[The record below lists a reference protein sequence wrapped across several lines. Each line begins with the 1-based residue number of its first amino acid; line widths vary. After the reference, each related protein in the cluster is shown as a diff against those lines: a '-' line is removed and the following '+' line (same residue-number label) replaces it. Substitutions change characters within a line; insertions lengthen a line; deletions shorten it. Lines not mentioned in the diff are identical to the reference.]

1 MSKQLMRAD
10 ARRSYDR
17 ILEAAGTVIAQD
29 GENASL
35 EEIAR
40 TAGVGSATLHRHFA
54 SRWDLLDAVF
64 ADRVDKICA
73 EAERFTDHEPAK
85 AALTDWLRLLTV
97 ESARNRG
104 LAASMFRGRPDEHV
118 PDDSCHA
125 KIQSAG
131 QMLLTNAVAAGEV
144 RPDAAL
150 ADILRLVSAIVLST
164 DESENAAADSATMI
178 DLVLEGIHS
187 RPR

>member
-1 MSKQLMRAD
+1 MGKQLMRAD
-10 ARRSYDR
+10 AQRSYDR
-17 ILEAAGTVIAQD
+17 ILEAAGTVIAHD
-29 GENASL
+29 GANASL

-73 EAERFTDHEPAK
+73 EAERSMTRKPPE

-104 LAASMFRGRPDEHV
+104 LAASMFRGRPDDRV
-118 PDDSCHA
+118 SDDSCHA
-125 KIQSAG
+125 KIQGAG
-131 QMLLTNAVAAGEV
+131 QLLLTNAVAAGEV

-150 ADILRLVSAIVLST
+150 ADLLRLVSAIVLST
-164 DESENAAADSATMI
+164 DGSSSAAADSATMI
-178 DLVLEGIHS
+178 DLVLEGIHA
-187 RPR
+187 RTQ